1 MKPGDNPFVELID
14 QMTTVRRSVE
24 HLNRFSLT
32 KQEAAEL
39 NRTLTQAL
47 GKMERAVQGAP
58 EALQATLKADRDRMA
73 LNAAQA
79 AREAAE
85 RVMGEIRGQL
95 QAERLHFAE
104 TAGEARRAIWR
115 SFGGFWV
122 WAVALL
128 ATGAFVGLL
137 GSQIV
142 EAGHTLFRLK
152 DMVAYACEWDE
163 VGGQLTEQED
173 GSSFCGFWVV
183 SPEEAALR
191 RQEDR

>member
-1 MKPGDNPFVELID
+1 MRGSDNPFDELID
-14 QMTTVRRSVE
+14 QMTALRRSVE

-58 EALQATLKADRDRMA
+58 EALQTTLKADRDRMA

-79 AREAAE
+79 AREASE
-85 RVMGEIRGQL
+85 NVMKEIRGQL
-95 QAERLHFAE
+95 QAERIHFAQS
-104 TAGEARRAIWR
+104 AGEARRAIWR

-122 WAVALL
+122 WLAAAV
-128 ATGAFVGLL
+128 ATGAFLGLL
-137 GSQIV
+137 ASQIV

-163 VGGQLTEQED
+163 VGGQLNEQED

-191 RQEDR
+191 RGN

>member
-1 MKPGDNPFVELID
+1 MKPSDNPFVELLD

-85 RVMGEIRGQL
+85 NVMREIRGQL
-95 QAERLHFAE
+95 QAERLHFAQS
-104 TAGEARRAIWR
+104 AGEARRAVWR
-115 SFGGFWV
+115 SFRGFWV
-122 WAVALL
+122 WIVAML
-128 ATGAFVGLL
+128 ATGAFLGLL
-137 GSQIV
+137 AADVAETAESLLSVKQ
-142 EAGHTLFRLK
+142 
-152 DMVAYACEWDE
+152 MVHYYCGQPWF
-163 VGGQLTEQED
+163 GGQE
-173 GSSFCGFWVV
+173 GSDENGRTGCAFWY
-183 SPEEAALR
+183 
-191 RQEDR
+191 D